1 MTAVKKKAPK
11 RKKSTGKKTSRA
23 GTHAVR
29 LLVSSL
35 FLVVFVGSCL
45 YGLVHLQKTYPDPIQ
60 PSYREFPMEEP
71 RLSKPSAASFE
82 EVYAL
87 LADELLSGAQARLRL
102 PAEGEVTR
110 LKMSGAYPEQR
121 RLMELATRI
130 ALTDSPAQLD
140 LAPRKGHVR
149 LFWHGRP
156 RVELRYDVAQD
167 VARKKPLVAIIMDD
181 MGRSLAEFE
190 LLLNLKIPVTPAILP
205 QAGQATRSTALLQR
219 ADREYMIHI
228 PMQPKSYPAI
238 SPGPNA
244 LLLGL
249 SEKELRSRMKQYQQQ
264 VPGAAGGNNHMGSLF
279 TQQPEQMR
287 IVLEELRTSGLFFID
302 SKTIGASVA
311 FDEARRMGMRTGARH
326 IFLDN
331 EENVAYI
338 RKQLRKMVRIAEE
351 KGEAI
356 AICHPY
362 RQTFEALQR
371 EEDWLRQQ
379 QVDFVVAS
387 RLAVRR

>member
-1 MTAVKKKAPK
+1 
-11 RKKSTGKKTSRA
+11 
-23 GTHAVR
+23 
-29 LLVSSL
+29 
-35 FLVVFVGSCL
+35 
-45 YGLVHLQKTYPDPIQ
+45 
-60 PSYREFPMEEP
+60 
-71 RLSKPSAASFE
+71 
-82 EVYAL
+82 
-87 LADELLSGAQARLRL
+87 
-102 PAEGEVTR
+102 
-110 LKMSGAYPEQR
+110 
-121 RLMELATRI
+121 
-130 ALTDSPAQLD
+130 
-140 LAPRKGHVR
+140 
-149 LFWHGRP
+149 
-156 RVELRYDVAQD
+156 
-167 VARKKPLVAIIMDD
+167 
-181 MGRSLAEFE
+181 
-190 LLLNLKIPVTPAILP
+190 
-205 QAGQATRSTALLQR
+205 
-219 ADREYMIHI
+219 
-228 PMQPKSYPAI
+228 MQPKSYPAI

-279 TQQPEQMR
+279 TQQPELMR